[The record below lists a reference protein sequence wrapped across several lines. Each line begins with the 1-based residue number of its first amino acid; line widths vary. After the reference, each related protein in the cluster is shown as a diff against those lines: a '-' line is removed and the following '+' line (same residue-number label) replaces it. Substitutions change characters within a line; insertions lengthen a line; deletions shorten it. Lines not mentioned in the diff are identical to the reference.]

1 MTGTFDADASR
12 QAPYLTLRLPF
23 LLLSLRSGIALP
35 MIAAAVKLT
44 AIQGSALMHW
54 FTLLFVGFLV
64 AGTLVR
70 SWLNQRQLLAVQR
83 HRDQVPVAFAS
94 QIDLEAHQK
103 AADYTVARA
112 ALHRLDNLLDAA
124 IALILTIGG
133 GIGAIDAAWRSLN
146 LPTLWHGT
154 AVVISTILLMSAISL
169 PLSLYRTFGIEA
181 RFGFNRTTLGLFL
194 ADLLKGL
201 LVSLLL
207 GGPLVFVV
215 LYLMERS
222 GSLWWVYAWVVWVA
236 FTIFITWAWPTFIA
250 PIFNKFS
257 PLTDEALKQRT
268 EALLS
273 RCGFSSKGVFVM
285 DGSRRSVHGNAY
297 FTGVGRN
304 KRIVFFD
311 TLIERLQAQEIEA
324 VLAHELGHFRLH
336 HVRSRLILS
345 LVTGLGGL
353 ALLGALAAWPQF
365 YSALGIAEPSSH
377 TALLLFMIVLPA
389 FTFFLTPLGAW
400 WSRKHEF
407 EADEFAAK
415 FANARELA
423 AALVK
428 LYRDNA
434 TTLTPDS
441 LHSAFYDSHPPAL
454 VRIAR
459 LHSLASA

>member
-1 MTGTFDADASR
+1 
-12 QAPYLTLRLPF
+12 
-23 LLLSLRSGIALP
+23 
-35 MIAAAVKLT
+35 
-44 AIQGSALMHW
+44 MHW
-54 FTLLFVGFLV
+54 FTEVFVVFIV

-70 SWLNQRQLLAVQR
+70 SWLNQRQILAVQR
-83 HRDQVPVAFAS
+83 HRERVPEPFADQIELA
-94 QIDLEAHQK
+94 AHQK
-103 AADYTVARA
+103 AADYTTALGRLARW
-112 ALHRLDNLLDAA
+112 DNLLDAA
-124 IALILTIGG
+124 VALLLTVGG
-133 GIGAIDAAWRSLN
+133 GISAIDALWSRLGWAE
-146 LPTLWHGT
+146 PWHGT
-154 AVVISTILLMSAISL
+154 AVVLSTILLMSAINL

-181 RFGFNRTTLGLFL
+181 RFGFNRTTLGLFIL
-194 ADLLKGL
+194 DLLKGL
-201 LVSLLL
+201 VVSLLL
-207 GGPLVFVV
+207 GGPLVVV
-215 LYLMERS
+215 ILWLMARA
-222 GSLWWVYAWVVWVA
+222 GSWWWVYAWIVWVA
-236 FTIFITWAWPTFIA
+236 FTVFVTWAWPTFIA
-250 PIFNKFS
+250 PLFNKFT
-257 PLTDEALKQRT
+257 PLSDEALKQRT
-268 EALLS
+268 EALLA
-273 RCGFSSKGVFVM
+273 RCGFASKGVFVM

-345 LVTGLGGL
+345 LGMGLAGL

-365 YSALGIAEPSSH
+365 YAALGVERAAPH

-407 EADEFAAK
+407 EADEFASKHAD
-415 FANARELA
+415 ARELA

-434 TTLTPDS
+434 TTLTPDA

-459 LHSLASA
+459 LRSLAPT

>member
-1 MTGTFDADASR
+1 
-12 QAPYLTLRLPF
+12 
-23 LLLSLRSGIALP
+23 
-35 MIAAAVKLT
+35 
-44 AIQGSALMHW
+44 MHW
-54 FTLLFVGFLV
+54 FTSLFFALLV

-70 SWLNQRQLLAVQR
+70 SWLNQRQIQAVQR
-83 HRDQVPVAFAS
+83 HRERVPDAFS
-94 QIDLEAHQK
+94 DQIDLASHRR
-103 AADYTVARA
+103 AADYTT
-112 ALHRLDNLLDAA
+112 ALGRLSRWDNLLDAG
-124 IALILTIGG
+124 IALFLTIGG
-133 GIGAIDAAWRSLN
+133 GIGAIDSMWQAAGWSA
-146 LPTLWHGT
+146 TWHGT
-154 AVVISTILLMSAISL
+154 AVVLSTILLMSAITL
-169 PLSLYRTFGIEA
+169 PLSLYRTFSIEA
-181 RFGFNRTTLGLFL
+181 RFGFNRTTIGVFI

-201 LVSLLL
+201 LVGLVL
-207 GGPLVFVV
+207 GAPLIFVI
-215 LYLMERS
+215 LFLMQRA
-222 GSLWWVYAWVVWVA
+222 GSLWWLYAWLVWVS
-236 FTIFITWAWPTFIA
+236 FTVFVTWAWPTFIA
-250 PIFNKFS
+250 PLFNKFS
-257 PLTDEALKQRT
+257 PLSDEALKQRT
-268 EALLS
+268 EALLE

-324 VLAHELGHFRLH
+324 VLAHELGHFKLH

-345 LVTGLGGL
+345 LAMGLGGL
-353 ALLGALAAWPQF
+353 ALLGLLAAWPQF
-365 YSALGIAEPSSH
+365 YTALGVAEPSAH
-377 TALLLFMIVLPA
+377 TALLLFMIALPA
-389 FTFFLTPLGAW
+389 FTFFLTPLSAW

-423 AALVK
+423 DALVK

-459 LHSLASA
+459 LRTLGPT